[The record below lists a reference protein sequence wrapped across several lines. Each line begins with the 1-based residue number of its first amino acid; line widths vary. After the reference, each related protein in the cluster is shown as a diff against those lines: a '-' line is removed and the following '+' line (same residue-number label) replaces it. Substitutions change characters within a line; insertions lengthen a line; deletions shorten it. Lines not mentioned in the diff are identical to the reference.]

1 QPILERRGHQ
11 HMRVAELYEAGP
23 LGILHDTALERDR
36 AQLVGLSAARSHA
49 GLLDMGKLLGASAA
63 TDKRARGG
71 RGTSAADLKF
81 LHRVPRVR
89 LRNFKSKSGT
99 RIIELLV
106 PFGFRSS
113 YSSVPRYI
121 TNFEFRALAHLRHR
135 RAAMDCRTRVAG
147 MKPSGH
153 ASPQP
158 GDRLLS

>member
-1 QPILERRGHQ
+1 MPMLVSRRACGAMRMAVRPRAPIFGR
-11 HMRVAELYEAGP
+11 
-23 LGILHDTALERDR
+23 
-36 AQLVGLSAARSHA
+36 LSEPSQA
-49 GLLDMGKLLGASAA
+49 
-63 TDKRARGG
+63 
-71 RGTSAADLKF
+71 SAADLKF

-89 LRNFKSKSGT
+89 LRNFKSKGGT

-113 YSSVPRYI
+113 YSSVRRYI
-121 TNFEFRALAHLRHR
+121 TNFECRALAHLRHR

-158 GDRLLS
+158 GDRLLSG